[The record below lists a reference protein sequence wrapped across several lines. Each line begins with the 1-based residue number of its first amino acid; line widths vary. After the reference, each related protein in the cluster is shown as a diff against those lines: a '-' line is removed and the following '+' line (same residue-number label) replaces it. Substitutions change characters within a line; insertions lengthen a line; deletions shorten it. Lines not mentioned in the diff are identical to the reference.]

1 MLAEFVKGGK
11 KEGFRFYV
19 AGHGRAS
26 LSGVSSRF
34 NTKMTD
40 LVRCTDID
48 AAELM
53 YYSHFVIERDTLFKK
68 KELHSS

>member
-1 MLAEFVKGGK
+1 MLQVT
-11 KEGFRFYV
+11 V
-19 AGHGRAS
+19 ALPCRA
-26 LSGVSSRF
+26 SSRF

-53 YYSHFVIERDTLFKK
+53 YYSHFVIERDTQFKK